1 MSARISWSPMAK
13 KKEKHVGR
21 RPLRPDGTGAEGS
34 TLQKDKIVE
43 QVALQ
48 IAEGTWQPYKSV
60 RELAAKLGVSL
71 HAAQGYA
78 SEATRLLRMSWGQDD
93 AKVAVL
99 ERIAQLGRSAL
110 ERTEEVLDMSGNVHT
125 LKKPDH
131 RTALAAAKH
140 LADCLGLSGSNS
152 EVVVRYQQMSD
163 SELLREVKELALQ
176 QKGNPHGIIEAIGQ
190 EVSEPEPAPIR
201 PNPTPGPDAATL
213 ARINAEDASRRWRSR
228 L

>member
-1 MSARISWSPMAK
+1 MT
-13 KKEKHVGR
+13 KEKKHVGR
-21 RPLRPDGTGAEGS
+21 RPLRPDGRGAEGS

-43 QVALQ
+43 QVALE
-48 IAEGTWQPYKSV
+48 ISDGTWQPYKSV
-60 RELAAKLGVSL
+60 RLLAARLGVSL
-71 HAAQGYA
+71 AQAQRYAA
-78 SEATRLLRMSWGQDD
+78 EATRLLRMSWGQDE

-110 ERTEEVLDMSGNVHT
+110 ERKEEVLDMSGNVHL

-163 SELLREVKELALQ
+163 SELLREVRQLALQ
-176 QKGNPHGIIEAIGQ
+176 QKNDPYGTIEAIGQ
-190 EVSEPEPAPIR
+190 EIPITEPADPEPSPD
-201 PNPTPGPDAATL
+201 PDATAL
-213 ARINAEDASRRWRSR
+213 ARIDAEDASRRWRSR